1 MEIQSENI
9 KKYLINNLDLKDE
22 GNIELSDILKIE
34 ELNLNRLNYKL
45 KEAKFI
51 PEELGYFKELRK
63 CSLNEFLINDDIKKN
78 ISKLEKLEKLT
89 LNHCI
94 ITGYDKITNKLK
106 QIYLNYSNFEFVNI
120 LECKES
126 LEKMTLKN
134 VINVD
139 IENISKFANI
149 TELELLNCEVKKFE
163 FITNLT
169 NLKKLKIIGCNLE
182 KDDIKEKINSNI
194 QLNFSKN
201 EFFYVG

>member
-9 KKYLINNLDLKDE
+9 KKYLKNNLDLKDE
-22 GNIELSDILKIE
+22 KNIELSDILKIE

-94 ITGYDKITNKLK
+94 ITGYDKIKNKLK